1 MPTVT
6 QAVPNQQ
13 IDSIDVGYIPT
24 GLTNVILFLYVNNVA
39 YSNGI
44 EVTYSDVS
52 SKTIFAGYNSS
63 TGLVK
68 LYCRSFNYNSSNPA
82 WSGYVEVYV
91 AY

>member
-6 QAVPNQQ
+6 QVVPNQQ
-13 IDSIDVGYIPT
+13 IDSINVGYIPT
-24 GLTNVILFLYVNNVA
+24 GLTNVIFFLYVDNVA

-44 EVTYSDVS
+44 EITYSDTS
-52 SKTIFAGYNSS
+52 SKTIFAGYDSS

-68 LYCRSFNYNSSNPA
+68 LYCRSFNYNSTNPA
-82 WSGYVEVYV
+82 ASGYVEIYV